1 MGLGRAGLFRA
12 AIVPFSAIVLGLM
25 HLPVGADVAMHAAL
39 FGLIVGTLFAA
50 TRRQWACI
58 VAHYIEDSVG
68 FLQLGHWA
76 GMF

>member
-1 MGLGRAGLFRA
+1 
-12 AIVPFSAIVLGLM
+12 M